1 MASTDKI
8 SSGAPQHTH
17 FVDGLVWNAD
27 LTLSDFN
34 EASKIR
40 RNAIEAA
47 RANRPKTALLEREIM
62 IAVTG
67 LYVLI
72 LGGFALFHLYGAAYL
87 DEQDAAKEAQTIANI
102 EKSADEAAAKAAAE
116 AVQKISGE
124 HK

>member
-1 MASTDKI
+1 MASNDKLT
-8 SSGAPQHTH
+8 SGAGTHAH

-34 EASKIR
+34 EASRLR
-40 RNAIEAA
+40 RQAIEAA

-72 LGGFALFHLYGAAYL
+72 LGGFAVFHLYGAAYL
-87 DEQDAAKEAQTIANI
+87 DEKNAAQEAET
-102 EKSADEAAAKAAAE
+102 AAAIVQSAEQKAAVEIEEQKTAE
-116 AVQKISGE
+116 E